1 MNQMLLMKV
10 RSVIAQH
17 FNVDAEMITPKAHF
31 RETLAADSL
40 DFVEL
45 MMMIARHLELGDV
58 VDEEMRQIETVEQL
72 LSYLETQHSY

>member
-1 MNQMLLMKV
+1 MNQILLMKV
-10 RSVIAQH
+10 KSVIAQQ
-17 FNVDAEMITPKAHF
+17 FNVDTEMITPKAHF